1 MRTKQPTRKAAWGA
15 VMVVALV
22 ALGCFSTMFSTM
34 FARQTDDPIEEQ
46 TAVVEDE
53 TTNQGV
59 PIAELGTEVL
69 ATDED
74 EMDADSPVEE
84 AKVDD
89 ASDTETE
96 EASAIDSPPDTETE
110 EASAV
115 DSTSDTH
122 AEEASTDDMTDMDT
136 ELASAADDNSDT
148 ETKGVS
154 PETGNP

>member
-96 EASAIDSPPDTETE
+96 EASA
-110 EASAV
+110 V